1 MSVADALGGAAAF
14 VDLPDG
20 ARGATA
26 LESKT
31 NFVGA
36 AARRLDADRPLTS
49 PFPRGRRTQVWRTRV
64 ETEDGKPVA
73 LVAQTQMTL
82 VSSTAIFAKVGR
94 RPQGRG

>member
-36 AARRLDADRPLTS
+36 APAGSTLIGRLTS
-49 PFPRGRRTQVWRTRV
+49 PFPGGRRTQVWRTRV

-73 LVAQTQMTL
+73 LVTQTQMTL
-82 VSSTAIFAKVGR
+82 
-94 RPQGRG
+94 